1 MNIGATI
8 DLPDSGTG
16 LASLLLP
23 SPRPDAP
30 KATLPGRIV
39 SLASFSPAIPGRL
52 LVNSLA
58 RAVVSETGAAVL
70 VVDLEPDTNKAA
82 VSLRD
87 FALLEPALNGEFCF
101 AERLLE
107 GDGGFKCLSLGASPE
122 ADDLN
127 LVKSLIAHTAG
138 HFPFVF
144 LGIGPNVS
152 DRVLF
157 ECVAGSNTTY
167 FFVRESAD
175 DLYYFDLFLREA
187 RSRFNGDCSRLKP
200 VLCLSEGER
209 VHSSSELTRRVGGS
223 PHAFIRDCPPAG
235 TRAEFQAGGHSASFR
250 ADIRRLARET
260 GGCRI
265 GLALSSGGAK
275 GLAHI
280 GVIQVMEE
288 NGIEVDVVAG
298 CSMGAYVAAVWGYG
312 CDGTTMEALARE
324 VEGRWGVWR
333 LVDPVFPPREGFIRG
348 RSIKRR
354 LQNTIGDTRFSELA
368 RPIRVVAT
376 NLYTLDR
383 MVFSAGEVASAV
395 HASVAIP
402 GVCAPVVIDGET
414 YVDGGIADPIPVDV
428 LEEMGIDR
436 IIAVNTIPTPA
447 YMRCCQEMEREQ
459 EALYG
464 RRRAFLKALN
474 RQVNYFAPGNILDI
488 MMRAV
493 HGAQIRVAEEACRH
507 ADVVLRPLG
516 MDARWYEFDKPCKYI
531 ELGRRAAMEH
541 LDEIKALV
549 NKRERPHEHESA
561 HNQMAGHA

>member
-1 MNIGATI
+1 MSK
-8 DLPDSGTG
+8 DSST
-16 LASLLLP
+16 
-23 SPRPDAP
+23 
-30 KATLPGRIV
+30 
-39 SLASFSPAIPGRL
+39 
-52 LVNSLA
+52 
-58 RAVVSETGAAVL
+58 
-70 VVDLEPDTNKAA
+70 

-87 FALLEPALNGEFCF
+87 FAVIQPALNGEFCF
-101 AERLLE
+101 AEHLRDGEGEFKRLSVCATPE
-107 GDGGFKCLSLGASPE
+107 PGELSLIKPLLDHIGC
-122 ADDLN
+122 
-127 LVKSLIAHTAG
+127 
-138 HFPFVF
+138 HFQFVF
-144 LGIGPNVS
+144 LRIGPDVS
-152 DRVLF
+152 NQALF
-157 ECVAGSNTTY
+157 ECVAGSDTTY
-167 FFVRESAD
+167 LFVRQTAD
-175 DLYYFDLFLREA
+175 DLYGVDLFLREA

-209 VHSSSELTRRVGGS
+209 AQFSSELTRKVGG
-223 PHAFIRDCPPAG
+223 PLHAVVHDCPPA
-235 TRAEFQAGGHSASFR
+235 AIDAGFRSGAQSTSFR
-250 ADIRRLARET
+250 ADIRRLAREMS
-260 GGCRI
+260 GCRV

-280 GVIQVMEE
+280 GVIQVLEE

-312 CDGTTMEALARE
+312 CDGSTMEKLARE
-324 VEGRWGVWR
+324 VEGRLWVWR

-354 LQNTIGDTRFSELA
+354 LQNTIGDARFSELA

-376 NLYTLDR
+376 NVYTLDR
-383 MVFSAGEVASAV
+383 VVFSSGDVASAV

-447 YMRCCQEMEREQ
+447 YMRCCLEMEREQ

-531 ELGRRAAMEH
+531 ELGRRAAEEH

-549 NKRERPHEHESA
+549 CRREMPHEHESA
-561 HNQMAGHA
+561 HNQMAGIA